1 MTTSITRPDPRPTA
15 IAAYSA
21 ATVDEDSL
29 SVLLADGRKLIV
41 PLSWFGWLESADVV
55 QRSDLEIIEG
65 GLGIWWDDLD
75 EGVSVPTL
83 LGLPHH

>member
-1 MTTSITRPDPRPTA
+1 MTSSITRPDTRPTA
-15 IAAYSA
+15 VA

-29 SVLLADGRKLIV
+29 TVVLADGRKLIV
-41 PLSWFGWLESADVV
+41 PVSCFGCLESADVV

-65 GLGIWWDDLD
+65 GLAIWWDDLD

>member
-1 MTTSITRPDPRPTA
+1 MTSSIARPDTRPTA
-15 IAAYSA
+15 VA

-29 SVLLADGRKLIV
+29 TVVLADGRKLVV
-41 PLSWFGWLESADVV
+41 PLSWFGWLQGATEA

-65 GLGIWWDDLD
+65 GLGIWWEELD